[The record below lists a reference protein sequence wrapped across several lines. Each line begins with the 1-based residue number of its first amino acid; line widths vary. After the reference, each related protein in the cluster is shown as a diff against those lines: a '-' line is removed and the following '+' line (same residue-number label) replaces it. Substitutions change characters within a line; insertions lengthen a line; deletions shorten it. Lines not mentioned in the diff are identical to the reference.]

1 MKAIHTISARAI
13 RNRMLAAGASAIAL
27 AIGSQAS
34 AQDTAAEETENE
46 DRAIIVTGS
55 RLIIPDG
62 MQAPNPVTVVAAED
76 LEAIAPGALISSVS
90 QLPQFVGNETPQSSN
105 FFVRSGTGTLNLRG
119 LGVNRTL
126 TLLNGRRMPT
136 SSAFGGVD
144 INLFPEAM
152 ITGIE
157 TQTGGASAA
166 YGSDAVAG
174 VVNFLIDTNYTGL
187 TLNVQGGIT
196 DRGDGESIEGSA
208 AWGTNLGDRG
218 HFQISGEYY
227 ESEGIHNYEGR
238 DWYQGWGPIT
248 GADGMIRF
256 YPNVVSANASFDGV
270 IFAPGTAING
280 LAFDQSGNT
289 APFVLGSP
297 TQGAIGT
304 PPARHSISG
313 GGSGDDLGSEVFTL
327 FPDVDRYSIFSYADY
342 ELSDSVTVYGQYMHS
357 YTHQFQY
364 NTPRGSFGGTPTALT
379 IFQDNAFLP
388 DDLRQTMIDNGIP
401 SFTLRRMGSIE
412 DIGNVYFDDRTR
424 QNIGVAGLTWDI
436 DSGGFMDGWKMD
448 AYYQYGHSKREW
460 RQHGL
465 RVDRIFA
472 AADAV
477 DDGTGNIVCRVSM
490 FPGGNDA
497 FPGCEPINLFGR
509 GNASPGAVDYV
520 VGNDVGE
527 QITTDLFFAD
537 TGFALGI
544 QDSYTARA
552 EKVNLTTFKQH
563 LAELSFAGTL
573 MEGWAG
579 PISLAFGGNYR
590 KESIYQIVRD
600 STNRSSDHETG
611 RPVMCNDPAIGL
623 RGVNGADCANTVGI
637 QYSKVSNIQG
647 EGDVWEAFAET
658 LVPLVD
664 ADGFSANLH
673 GAVRWADYSGSGSVW
688 AYKGGLEVGIADTLR
703 LRGTY
708 SRDVRAANL
717 SERFDKTGGA
727 ATVTDPLVSAT
738 DVAACEAATPGDP
751 SCRNTYNVTI
761 FSGGNPLVSPEE
773 ADTFTVGAV
782 FAPEFLPGFSASV
795 DWYRVK
801 INGAIATV
809 GTQNVYNGC
818 VVDNVPEFCDLV
830 TFDPTQTPT
839 LNGDPVPILV
849 GNIFINV
856 DQQVVSGV
864 DAEVSYRTD
873 LDLFGG
879 DESLGVRLFA
889 AWLTE
894 RYNET
899 SNGAITDFAGQ
910 TGALQSSGGYLSFP
924 DFRVLANLNYRNG
937 GFSAFLNAR
946 YIGEGVQ
953 DLTLEEGVTIEDN
966 TVDDVIYVD
975 LRLGYE
981 FRMAGADLE
990 IFGNVTNLFD
1000 RDPPLTPAYSAFLG
1014 YASQANPGVYDTVGR
1029 RYTVGIKLKM

>member
-1 MKAIHTISARAI
+1 
-13 RNRMLAAGASAIAL
+13 
-27 AIGSQAS
+27 
-34 AQDTAAEETENE
+34 
-46 DRAIIVTGS
+46 
-55 RLIIPDG
+55 
-62 MQAPNPVTVVAAED
+62 
-76 LEAIAPGALISSVS
+76 
-90 QLPQFVGNETPQSSN
+90 
-105 FFVRSGTGTLNLRG
+105 
-119 LGVNRTL
+119 
-126 TLLNGRRMPT
+126 
-136 SSAFGGVD
+136 
-144 INLFPEAM
+144 
-152 ITGIE
+152 
-157 TQTGGASAA
+157 
-166 YGSDAVAG
+166 
-174 VVNFLIDTNYTGL
+174 
-187 TLNVQGGIT
+187 
-196 DRGDGESIEGSA
+196 
-208 AWGTNLGDRG
+208 
-218 HFQISGEYY
+218 
-227 ESEGIHNYEGR
+227 
-238 DWYQGWGPIT
+238 
-248 GADGMIRF
+248 
-256 YPNVVSANASFDGV
+256 
-270 IFAPGTAING
+270 
-280 LAFDQSGNT
+280 
-289 APFVLGSP
+289 
-297 TQGAIGT
+297 
-304 PPARHSISG
+304 
-313 GGSGDDLGSEVFTL
+313 
-327 FPDVDRYSIFSYADY
+327 
-342 ELSDSVTVYGQYMHS
+342 
-357 YTHQFQY
+357 
-364 NTPRGSFGGTPTALT
+364 
-379 IFQDNAFLP
+379 
-388 DDLRQTMIDNGIP
+388 
-401 SFTLRRMGSIE
+401 
-412 DIGNVYFDDRTR
+412 
-424 QNIGVAGLTWDI
+424 
-436 DSGGFMDGWKMD
+436 
-448 AYYQYGHSKREW
+448 
-460 RQHGL
+460 
-465 RVDRIFA
+465 
-472 AADAV
+472 
-477 DDGTGNIVCRVSM
+477 
-490 FPGGNDA
+490 
-497 FPGCEPINLFGR
+497 
-509 GNASPGAVDYV
+509 
-520 VGNDVGE
+520 
-527 QITTDLFFAD
+527 
-537 TGFALGI
+537 
-544 QDSYTARA
+544 
-552 EKVNLTTFKQH
+552 
-563 LAELSFAGTL
+563 

-623 RGVNGADCANTVGI
+623 RGVNPADCANTVGI

-647 EGDVWEAFAET
+647 EGEVWEAFAET

-727 ATVTDPLVSAT
+727 ATVTDPRVTQADIDAGFT
-738 DVAACEAATPGDP
+738 
-751 SCRNTYNVTI
+751 NTHNVTI
-761 FSGGNPLVSPEE
+761 FSGGNPSVSPEE

-782 FAPEFLPGFSASV
+782 FTPEFLPGFSASV

-809 GTQNVYNGC
+809 GTQNVFTGC

-830 TFDPTQTPT
+830 TFDTTQPAN
-839 LNGDPVPILV
+839 LAGDPKPILV

-864 DAEVSYRTD
+864 DAEIAYRTD
-873 LDLFGG
+873 LNLFGGG

-894 RYNET
+894 RYNQA